1 MEETLQFREN
11 ALVAGSPSKLQRKLL
26 LRTSPIVMSD
36 ELRPPECGSVNK
48 EGKTPVLFGLAGGFQ
63 LELVPWT

>member
-1 MEETLQFREN
+1 MEETLQLKEK
-11 ALVAGSPSKLQRKLL
+11 LVAGSLSKLQRKLL

-48 EGKTPVLFGLAGGFQ
+48 GGKTPVLFGLAGGFP
-63 LELVPWT
+63 LELVHWT